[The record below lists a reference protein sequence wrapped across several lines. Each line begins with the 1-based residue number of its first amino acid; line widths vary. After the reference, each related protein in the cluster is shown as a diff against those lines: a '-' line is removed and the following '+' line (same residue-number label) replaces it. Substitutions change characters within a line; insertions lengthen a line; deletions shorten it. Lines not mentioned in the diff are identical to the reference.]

1 MCQYGGKSKTLE
13 AAQTW
18 QDGPQL
24 GPCPPKV
31 TVASTYCVPGKSRP
45 SPGPAPALGTEA
57 LGHGGC
63 FFLSGDSPGRK
74 CLHHSPGQHQAAH
87 RLNLTDLRSQG
98 STSPINTQGTFSG
111 LRLAEL
117 ATPSTLGF
125 LLGGPQFASHLPACC
140 PPSAVGTPGAE
151 ASHPTAALSSAPLLK
166 HHVWSN
172 GSLMLAP
179 ITGLTLA
186 FQTQID
192 RWLSTQPLGR
202 LTRHPK

>member
-98 STSPINTQGTFSG
+98 STSPINTQGSGWQSWQPQAHWAFCSEAPSLPPTCLPAALRQQWERRG
-111 LRLAEL
+111 LR
-117 ATPSTLGF
+117 PPTL
-125 LLGGPQFASHLPACC
+125 LLRFHL
-140 PPSAVGTPGAE
+140 
-151 ASHPTAALSSAPLLK
+151 L
-166 HHVWSN
+166 
-172 GSLMLAP
+172 
-179 ITGLTLA
+179 
-186 FQTQID
+186 
-192 RWLSTQPLGR
+192 RY
-202 LTRHPK
+202 